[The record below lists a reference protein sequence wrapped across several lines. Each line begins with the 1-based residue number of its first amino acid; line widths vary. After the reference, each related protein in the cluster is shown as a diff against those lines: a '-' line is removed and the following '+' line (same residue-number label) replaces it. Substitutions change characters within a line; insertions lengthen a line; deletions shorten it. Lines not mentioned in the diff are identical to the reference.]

1 VDQYAESR
9 ITECPQYVRVD
20 FDGCN
25 AFELSETY
33 RRFAD
38 LCIGKHVNRALLKA
52 GDDDPDG
59 HRLLRDAISAMAHA
73 LAIPQDFKLALIP
86 STPPIE
92 AFYREAQERLR
103 ASGLNAWVFDSVH
116 EAVEWLEGRAPSGRT
131 AS

>member
-1 VDQYAESR
+1 MDQHAESR
-9 ITECPQYVRVD
+9 ITECPHYVRVD
-20 FDGCN
+20 FGGCN
-25 AFELSETY
+25 VFELSETY
-33 RRFAD
+33 RRFAS
-38 LCIGKHVNRALLKA
+38 LCIGKRVSRALLKA

-92 AFYREAQERLR
+92 AFYREAQETLR
-103 ASGLNAWVFDSVH
+103 AVGLNAWVFDSVH